1 MSLTLGSHRKSDAV
15 YLDACRAKR
24 NHVEYDYVE
33 GASAAEAEEL
43 LAFVKELRVE
53 VIGKIGTKYNLA

>member
-1 MSLTLGSHRKSDAV
+1 MSLSQWKANGWLKA
-15 YLDACRAKR
+15 
-24 NHVEYDYVE
+24 HVT
-33 GASAAEAEEL
+33 SAAEAEEL